1 MPWILTAED
10 VVRRIAGECAFVD
23 ERGGGIRLEPGPAAL
38 VHPVAG
44 VGLIPGYPCHVPPAQ
59 MRQRPVGTGPFKFA
73 EFKPNKSIV
82 GSGGE
87 GCALDSIACI
97 RMPTRNRRAL
107 SVLNLKC
114 LRDPTSLE
122 FMDGH

>member
-1 MPWILTAED
+1 
-10 VVRRIAGECAFVD
+10 
-23 ERGGGIRLEPGPAAL
+23 
-38 VHPVAG
+38 
-44 VGLIPGYPCHVPPAQ
+44 
-59 MRQRPVGTGPFKFA
+59 MRQRPVGTGPFKFV

-107 SVLNLKC
+107 SVLNLKERAASAGP
-114 LRDPTSLE
+114 LQAARVV
-122 FMDGH
+122 G